1 MNVLVAGATGVIGR
15 PLVTSLIRGEH
26 QVHALARDRGRAD
39 ELRRAGAQPHVVDVF
54 DRDEVVRAARAAEPE
69 VVINHLTALPSDL
82 NIRKYRAAMQPTDRL
97 RGAPSE
103 HLLQAAAIVGARRVV
118 VQSQSFITA
127 PEGREIH
134 DESARLYHDA
144 PAQFRDAVAAL
155 AQMERNTLVAAA
167 LDPVVLRL
175 GFLYGPGTYFALEG
189 TNTAL
194 IRQRRLPLVAGGAG
208 RSSFLHVEDA
218 AAATVAALQAGAPGV
233 YNVTDDEPA
242 PASQWIPLIAE
253 LLGAKPPRHFPG
265 FLARLAA
272 GEHAVHFAT
281 TLRGN
286 SNDRFKQT
294 FDWRPALTSWR
305 TGLQRELASG

>member
-26 QVHALARDRGRAD
+26 QVHALVRDRGRAD

-82 NIRKYRAAMQPTDRL
+82 DIRKYRAAMQPTDRL

-127 PEGREIH
+127 PEGPEIH

-155 AQMERNTLVAAA
+155 AQMERDTLAAA
-167 LDPVVLRL
+167 TLDPVVLRL
-175 GFLYGPGTYFALEG
+175 GFLYGPGTYFALDLKAPRKDLSG
-189 TNTAL
+189 SRKGHRRVVRRGDPASVHRHGYLTTA
-194 IRQRRLPLVAGGAG
+194 RRVRRGARLFG
-208 RSSFLHVEDA
+208 VGDA
-218 AAATVAALQAGAPGV
+218 A
-233 YNVTDDEPA
+233 PA
-242 PASQWIPLIAE
+242 
-253 LLGAKPPRHFPG
+253 
-265 FLARLAA
+265 
-272 GEHAVHFAT
+272 
-281 TLRGN
+281 
-286 SNDRFKQT
+286 
-294 FDWRPALTSWR
+294 
-305 TGLQRELASG
+305 RELALA